1 MLLTMLRNVVGE
13 ARCRMFDWRHGVRTC
28 GDAHLNALTISGE
41 NVDHGFFYQASHP
54 KFLSEVFESLKID
67 YSRYLFVDLGSGMG
81 RVMLVA
87 SEFPFRR
94 IVGVEFARE
103 LHEIACD
110 NIRKYRSASQKC
122 HDVEA
127 VHQDAV
133 TFAFPAIPTV
143 LFMANPFRPAVMVPV
158 LQKLQRSLESDPRD
172 VVLLYTA
179 PLFGDLVERET
190 ALRCVERS
198 IYHNT
203 YRLPAAV
210 ARGAIPNADQPA

>member
-1 MLLTMLRNVVGE
+1 MLIRLLRNLVGE
-13 ARCRMFDWRHGVRTC
+13 ARCRLFDWRHGVRTC
-28 GDAHLNALTISGE
+28 GDAHLNALTIAGG
-41 NVDHGFFYQASHP
+41 NADHGFFYQASHP
-54 KFLSEVFESLKID
+54 KFLGEVFGSLKVE

-110 NIRKYRSASQKC
+110 NIGRYRSASQKC
-122 HDVEA
+122 HDVRSI
-127 VHQDAV
+127 HQDAV
-133 TFAFPAIPTV
+133 EFAFPALPTV
-143 LFMANPFRPAVMVPV
+143 LFMANPFRPAVLVPV
-158 LQKLQRSLESDPRD
+158 LQNLQRSLESDPRD

-198 IYHNT
+198 TYHNT
-203 YRLPAAV
+203 YRLPAPPAPGAV
-210 ARGAIPNADQPA
+210 PSADRPA